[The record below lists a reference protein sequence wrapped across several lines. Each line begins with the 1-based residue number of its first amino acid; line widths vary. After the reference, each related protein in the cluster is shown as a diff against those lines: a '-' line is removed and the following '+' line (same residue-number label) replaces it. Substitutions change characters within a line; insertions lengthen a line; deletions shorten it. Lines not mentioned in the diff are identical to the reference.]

1 MNKEEL
7 KTRLSELLQN
17 AVSDETGA
25 WLALNIDAID
35 LLNVMPMLRKELD
48 LDLLFCVT
56 GVDWKTHFSVVYHLT
71 STNDRNTILVVKA
84 KIADRENPSI
94 PTVSGIWRTA
104 EFHELE
110 VYDFFGIIFT
120 NHPGLRRLFLP
131 EDWKGWPMRKDYS
144 DPVNMITL

>member
-7 KTRLSELLQN
+7 KTKLAELLPALPADDTSTWLSLPIDASELL
-17 AVSDETGA
+17 S
-25 WLALNIDAID
+25 
-35 LLNVMPMLRKELD
+35 VMPLLRKELD
-48 LDLLFCVT
+48 LDFMFCVT

-71 STNDRNTILVVKA
+71 STKDRSTVLVVKA
-84 KIADRENPSI
+84 KVADRENPSI
-94 PTVSGIWRTA
+94 ATVCDIWRTA

-110 VYDFFGIIFT
+110 AYDFFGIVFT
-120 NHPGLRRLFLP
+120 GHPGLRRLFLP